1 MIPTLLTALL
11 AASPATSTEITV
23 YNQGFA
29 LVKENRNL
37 NLKAGRQTF
46 QVEDVAQLI
55 EPTSVAIRSITAPGS
70 FSVLEQNYQFDL
82 ISVHAILEKAVGQKV
97 TFTRALP
104 NGAKEVITGTL
115 MSSPTAIVNTGEMTY
130 NGMVIKADDGRI
142 LLNPSGEISVDSLP
156 DGLISKPTLLW
167 DIDAQKA
174 GANTVE
180 LSYLTQGIS
189 WKCDYVLA
197 LDKAGNLGDLRGW
210 VTLDNRSGANY
221 VNSKLKLLA
230 GDVQRAQNQYAAP
243 ARAAEMDAMKADSGF
258 AQEQFSDYHLYTL
271 GRPATIKNKEI
282 KQVSLLEAFG
292 VKVKK
297 ELVVDAMNG
306 YGRGFRPNEGVY
318 GNGSFKPVINI
329 VFQNSLENKMGM
341 PLPMGVFKVFQ
352 TDSSGSLQMLGEDRI
367 DHTPKNEKVTI
378 TVGTAFDVIV
388 ERKRTAFSWIRSGND
403 VHGSRETFEIE
414 VRNRKETADTV
425 SVVERFFG
433 EYTISKN
440 SHPFNKRDANTI
452 VFPIQAAADSVQ
464 KVTYTVETR
473 W

>member
-11 AASPATSTEITV
+11 AANPATSTEITV

-37 NLKAGRQTF
+37 NLRAGRQTF

-82 ISVHAILEKAVGQKV
+82 ISVQAILEKAVGQKV

-210 VTLDNRSGANY
+210 V
-221 VNSKLKLLA
+221 
-230 GDVQRAQNQYAAP
+230 
-243 ARAAEMDAMKADSGF
+243 AMKADSGF

-271 GRPATIKNKEI
+271 GRPATIKNREI

-452 VFPIQAAADSVQ
+452 VFPIQVAADSVQ

>member
-1 MIPTLLTALL
+1 MILTLLTALL
-11 AASPATSTEITV
+11 AASPATATEITV

-37 NLKAGRQTF
+37 TLKAGRQTF
-46 QVEDVAQLI
+46 QVEDVAQMI
-55 EPTSVAIRSITAPGS
+55 EPTSVSIRSLTAPGS

-82 ISVHAILEKAVGQKV
+82 ISVQAILEKAVGQKV
-97 TFTRALP
+97 TFTRTSP
-104 NGAKEVITGTL
+104 IGAKEVITGTL

-167 DIDAQKA
+167 DIEAQKA
-174 GANTVE
+174 GSNTVE

-197 LDKAGNLGDLRGW
+197 LDKEGNLGDLRGW

-230 GDVQRAQNQYAAP
+230 GDVQRVQNNYAAP
-243 ARAAEMDAMKADSGF
+243 ARAAEADAMKAESGF
-258 AQEQFSDYHLYTL
+258 AEEQFSDYHLYTL

-292 VKVKK
+292 IKVKK

-318 GNGSFKPVINI
+318 GNGSFKPAINI
-329 VFQNSLENKMGM
+329 TFQNSKENKMGM
-341 PLPMGVFKVFQ
+341 PLPMGILKVFQ
-352 TDSSGSLQMLGEDRI
+352 TDSSGSLQMLGEDRV
-367 DHTPKNEKVTI
+367 DHTPKNEKITI
-378 TVGTAFDVIV
+378 NVGTAFDVIV
-388 ERKRTAFSWIRSGND
+388 ERKRTAFSWIRSGKD
-403 VHGSRETFEIE
+403 TVGSRESFEIE

-425 SVVERFFG
+425 TVVERFFG
-433 EYTISKN
+433 EFAISKN

-452 VFPIQAAADSVQ
+452 VFPIQVAADSVQ

>member
-1 MIPTLLTALL
+1 
-11 AASPATSTEITV
+11 V
-23 YNQGFA
+23 
-29 LVKENRNL
+29 
-37 NLKAGRQTF
+37 
-46 QVEDVAQLI
+46 
-55 EPTSVAIRSITAPGS
+55 
-70 FSVLEQNYQFDL
+70 
-82 ISVHAILEKAVGQKV
+82 
-97 TFTRALP
+97 
-104 NGAKEVITGTL
+104 
-115 MSSPTAIVNTGEMTY
+115 
-130 NGMVIKADDGRI
+130 
-142 LLNPSGEISVDSLP
+142 
-156 DGLISKPTLLW
+156 
-167 DIDAQKA
+167 
-174 GANTVE
+174 
-180 LSYLTQGIS
+180 
-189 WKCDYVLA
+189 
-197 LDKAGNLGDLRGW
+197 
-210 VTLDNRSGANY
+210 
-221 VNSKLKLLA
+221 
-230 GDVQRAQNQYAAP
+230 QNQYAAP

-271 GRPATIKNKEI
+271 GRPATIKNREI

-341 PLPMGVFKVFQ
+341 PLPMGIFKVFQ

-452 VFPIQAAADSVQ
+452 VFPIQVAADSVQ